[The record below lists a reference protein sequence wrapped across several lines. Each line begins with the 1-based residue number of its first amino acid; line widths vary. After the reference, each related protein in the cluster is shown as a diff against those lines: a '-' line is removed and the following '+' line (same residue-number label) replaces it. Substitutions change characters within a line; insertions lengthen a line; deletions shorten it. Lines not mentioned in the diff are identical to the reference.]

1 MATCWQKDGAKR
13 VAENL
18 RSNVEKTEVDEW
30 TNAHGPVTI
39 SIGVAVANSATTF
52 EEALANADE
61 ALYQAKERGRNQV
74 SFYSKT

>member
-1 MATCWQKDGAKR
+1 
-13 VAENL
+13 
-18 RSNVEKTEVDEW
+18 
-30 TNAHGPVTI
+30 
-39 SIGVAVANSATTF
+39 VAVANSATTF